1 MKRNKVIIRK
11 NGEEQKSY
19 FMDIIFTYG
28 SALFYPSVRGYYL
41 VCSPCTLKGTLK
53 EDVDLD
59 DLSIKDVESIDTKFE
74 ARELLFEMA
83 EPNDK
88 ALSVAEDVADNY
100 VDILIF
106 QVEQSIKDEERRIE
120 KERKEIEDS
129 MKSIEG
135 LFDEIRN
142 PKKTD
147 DEDDEDDKDDNINTG
162 FFTFDTS
169 KFNSKIIKKQAEDSD
184 GGEKSNT
191 TLDDVAGLEEVKVE
205 LMELI
210 AGFNDKEKFKKFK
223 VTPPRGVLLEGEPGN
238 GKSLL
243 ARAIAG
249 ETDAVFYSM
258 AGSEFN
264 EKYVGVGALRVR
276 DLFKKARKNRPAVI
290 FIDEIDAVG
299 GKREEENNKEH
310 NATLN
315 QLLVELASTDNED
328 ILVIGATNRSDILDP
343 ALKRQGRLSRH
354 IYIPNPDKKTRLE
367 ILKLYA
373 TDRPL
378 ADDVDLEVIAS
389 QTHGMASADM
399 EGILT
404 EGAMI
409 AIRED
414 ADEITQ
420 DMLLRAIDR
429 QIAGLERKSTV
440 MIDREKKITAYHEV
454 GHLMMSEILNNKKL
468 SKCTIIPHADALGY
482 CLYHEEDDRFI
493 RTKEDLINSMI
504 VSLGGAVSEKVFFGH
519 ESSGCSGDLGSVSA
533 IAQRMVCDYGMSEL
547 GKMKIDERNL
557 FMQEKIHE
565 EMKKIVDEA
574 YNKALQ
580 IVEENKELIST
591 IAEEL
596 MEKETLEGYE
606 VEELITT
613 YNMSMKK

>member
-41 VCSPCTLKGTLK
+41 VCSPCTLKDTLK
-53 EDVDLD
+53 EDIDID
-59 DLSIKDVESIDTKFE
+59 SLSIKDVESIETKFE
-74 ARELLFEMA
+74 ARELLFQIA
-83 EPNDK
+83 EPNEK
-88 ALSVAEDVADNY
+88 ALSVAEDIADSY

-106 QVEQSIKDEERRIE
+106 QVEQSIKDEERKIE
-120 KERKEIEDS
+120 KERKEIEGS
-129 MKSIEG
+129 MKKIED

-142 PKKTD
+142 PKETD
-147 DEDDEDDKDDNINTG
+147 DDDEKEEIDMG
-162 FFTFDTS
+162 LFTFDTS
-169 KFNSKIIKKQAEDSD
+169 KFNSKIKKQTENFD

-191 TLDDVAGLEEVKVE
+191 TLKDVAGLEEVKIE

-264 EKYVGVGALRVR
+264 EKYVGVGASRVR
-276 DLFKKARKNRPAVI
+276 DLFKKARNNRPAVI

-315 QLLVELASTDNED
+315 QLLVELASPDNED

-373 TDRPL
+373 EDRPL
-378 ADDVDLEVIAS
+378 AEDVDLEIIAS

-399 EGILT
+399 EAILT

-420 DMLLRAIDR
+420 NMLLRAIDR

-468 SKCTIIPHADALGY
+468 SKCTIIPHADSLGY
-482 CLYHEEDDRFI
+482 CLYHEDDDRFI

-574 YNKALQ
+574 YGKAMQ

-613 YNMSMKK
+613 YNMSIKK

>member
-1 MKRNKVIIRK
+1 MKRNKVVIRK

-41 VCSPCTLKGTLK
+41 VCSPCTLKDTLK
-53 EDVDLD
+53 DDVDID
-59 DLSIKDVESIDTKFE
+59 SLSIKDVKSIETKFE
-74 ARELLFEMA
+74 ARELLFQIA
-83 EPNDK
+83 EPNEK
-88 ALSVAEDVADNY
+88 ALSVAEDIADSY

-106 QVEQSIKDEERRIE
+106 QVEQAIRDEERKIE
-120 KERKEIEDS
+120 KERKEIEGS
-129 MKSIEG
+129 MKKIED

-142 PKKTD
+142 PKETD
-147 DEDDEDDKDDNINTG
+147 DDDEKEEIDMG
-162 FFTFDTS
+162 LFTFDTS
-169 KFNSKIIKKQAEDSD
+169 KFNSKIKKQTENFD

-191 TLDDVAGLEEVKVE
+191 TLKDVAGLEEVKIE

-264 EKYVGVGALRVR
+264 EKYVGVGASRVR
-276 DLFKKARKNRPAVI
+276 DLFKKARNNRPAVI

-315 QLLVELASTDNED
+315 QLLVELASPDNED

-373 TDRPL
+373 EDRPL
-378 ADDVDLEVIAS
+378 AEDVDLEIIAS

-399 EGILT
+399 EAILT

-420 DMLLRAIDR
+420 NMLLRAIDR

-574 YNKALQ
+574 YGKAMQ

-606 VEELITT
+606 VEKLITT

>member
-41 VCSPCTLKGTLK
+41 VCSPCTLKDTLK
-53 EDVDLD
+53 DDVDID
-59 DLSIKDVESIDTKFE
+59 SLSIKDVESIETKFE
-74 ARELLFEMA
+74 ARELLFQIA
-83 EPNDK
+83 EPNEK
-88 ALSVAEDVADNY
+88 ALSVAEDIADSY

-106 QVEQSIKDEERRIE
+106 QVEQAIKDEERKIE
-120 KERKEIEDS
+120 KERKEIEGS
-129 MKSIEG
+129 MKKIED

-142 PKKTD
+142 PKETD
-147 DEDDEDDKDDNINTG
+147 DDDEKEEIDMG
-162 FFTFDTS
+162 LFTFDTS
-169 KFNSKIIKKQAEDSD
+169 KFNSKIIKQTEDLS

-191 TLDDVAGLEEVKVE
+191 TLKDVAGLEEVKIE

-210 AGFNDKEKFKKFK
+210 AGFNNKEKFKKFK

-264 EKYVGVGALRVR
+264 EKYVGVGASRVR
-276 DLFKKARKNRPAVI
+276 DLFKKARNNRPAVI

-315 QLLVELASTDNED
+315 QLLVELASPDNED

-373 TDRPL
+373 NDRPL
-378 ADDVDLEVIAS
+378 AEDVDLEIIAS

-399 EGILT
+399 EAILT

-420 DMLLRAIDR
+420 NMLLRAIDR

-468 SKCTIIPHADALGY
+468 SKCTIIPHADSLGY
-482 CLYHEEDDRFI
+482 CLYHEDDDRFI

-574 YNKALQ
+574 YGKAMQ

>member
-41 VCSPCTLKGTLK
+41 VCSPCTLKDTLK
-53 EDVDLD
+53 DDVDID
-59 DLSIKDVESIDTKFE
+59 SLSIKDVESIETKFE
-74 ARELLFEMA
+74 ARELLFQIA
-83 EPNDK
+83 EPNEK
-88 ALSVAEDVADNY
+88 ALSVAEDIADSY

-106 QVEQSIKDEERRIE
+106 QVEQAIKDEERKIE
-120 KERKEIEDS
+120 KERKEIEGS
-129 MKSIEG
+129 MKKIED

-142 PKKTD
+142 PKETD
-147 DEDDEDDKDDNINTG
+147 DDDEKEEIDMG
-162 FFTFDTS
+162 LFTFDTS
-169 KFNSKIIKKQAEDSD
+169 KFNSKIKKQTENFD

-191 TLDDVAGLEEVKVE
+191 TLKDVAGLEEVKIE

-264 EKYVGVGALRVR
+264 EKYVGVGASRVR
-276 DLFKKARKNRPAVI
+276 DLFKKARNNRPAVI

-315 QLLVELASTDNED
+315 QLLVELASPDNED

-373 TDRPL
+373 NDRPL
-378 ADDVDLEVIAS
+378 AEDVDLEIIAS

-399 EGILT
+399 EAILT

-420 DMLLRAIDR
+420 NMLLRAIDR

-468 SKCTIIPHADALGY
+468 SKCTIIPHADSLGY
-482 CLYHEEDDRFI
+482 CLYHEDDDRFI

-574 YNKALQ
+574 YGKAMQ

-613 YNMSMKK
+613 YNMSIKK

>member
-41 VCSPCTLKGTLK
+41 VCSPCTLKDTLK
-53 EDVDLD
+53 EDTDLD
-59 DLSIKDVESIDTKFE
+59 SLSIKDVESIETKFE
-74 ARELLFEMA
+74 ARELLFQIA
-83 EPNDK
+83 EPNEK
-88 ALSVAEDVADNY
+88 ALSVAEDIADSY

-106 QVEQSIKDEERRIE
+106 QVEQAIKDEERKIE
-120 KERKEIEDS
+120 KERKEIEGS
-129 MKSIEG
+129 MKKIED

-142 PKKTD
+142 PKETD
-147 DEDDEDDKDDNINTG
+147 DDDDDEKKEIDMG
-162 FFTFDTS
+162 LFTFDTS
-169 KFNSKIIKKQAEDSD
+169 KFNSKIKKQTENFD

-191 TLDDVAGLEEVKVE
+191 TLKDVAGLEEVKIE

-210 AGFNDKEKFKKFK
+210 AGFNNKEKFKKFR

-264 EKYVGVGALRVR
+264 EKYVGVGASRVR
-276 DLFKKARKNRPAVI
+276 DLFKKARNNRPAVI

-315 QLLVELASTDNED
+315 QLLVELASPDNED

-373 TDRPL
+373 NDRPL
-378 ADDVDLEVIAS
+378 AEDVDLEIIAS

-399 EGILT
+399 EAILT

-574 YNKALQ
+574 YGKAMQ

>member
-41 VCSPCTLKGTLK
+41 VCSPCTLKDTLK

-59 DLSIKDVESIDTKFE
+59 SLSIKDVESIETKFE
-74 ARELLFEMA
+74 ARELLFQIA
-83 EPNDK
+83 EPNEK
-88 ALSVAEDVADNY
+88 ALSVAEDIADSY

-106 QVEQSIKDEERRIE
+106 QVEQAIRDEERKIE
-120 KERKEIEDS
+120 KERKEIEGS
-129 MKSIEG
+129 MKKIED

-142 PKKTD
+142 PKETD
-147 DEDDEDDKDDNINTG
+147 DDDDEKEEINMG

-169 KFNSKIIKKQAEDSD
+169 KFNSKIKKQTENLD

-191 TLDDVAGLEEVKVE
+191 TLKDVAGLEEVKIE

-264 EKYVGVGALRVR
+264 EKYVGVGASRVR
-276 DLFKKARKNRPAVI
+276 DLFKKARNNRPAVI

-315 QLLVELASTDNED
+315 QLLVELASPDNED

-378 ADDVDLEVIAS
+378 ADDVDLEIIAS

-399 EGILT
+399 EAILT

-420 DMLLRAIDR
+420 NMLLRAIDR

-468 SKCTIIPHADALGY
+468 SKCTIIPHADSLGY
-482 CLYHEEDDRFI
+482 CLYHEDDDRFI

-574 YNKALQ
+574 YGKAMQ

>member
-1 MKRNKVIIRK
+1 MKRNKVIVRK

-41 VCSPCTLKGTLK
+41 VCSPCTLKDTLK
-53 EDVDLD
+53 EDTDID
-59 DLSIKDVESIDTKFE
+59 DLSIKDVESIETKFE
-74 ARELLFEMA
+74 ARELLFQIA
-83 EPNDK
+83 EPNEK
-88 ALSVAEDVADNY
+88 ALSVAEDIADSY

-106 QVEQSIKDEERRIE
+106 QVEQAIKDEERKIE
-120 KERKEIEDS
+120 KERKEIEGS
-129 MKSIEG
+129 MKKIED

-142 PKKTD
+142 PKETD
-147 DEDDEDDKDDNINTG
+147 DDEKEEIDMG

-169 KFNSKIIKKQAEDSD
+169 KFNSKIKKQTENLD

-191 TLDDVAGLEEVKVE
+191 TLKDVAGLEEVKIE

-210 AGFNDKEKFKKFK
+210 AGFNNKEKFKKFK

-264 EKYVGVGALRVR
+264 EKYVGVGASRVR
-276 DLFKKARKNRPAVI
+276 DLFKKARNNRPAVI

-315 QLLVELASTDNED
+315 QLLVELASPDNED

-378 ADDVDLEVIAS
+378 ADDVDLEIIAS

-399 EGILT
+399 EAILT

-420 DMLLRAIDR
+420 NMLLRAIDR

-468 SKCTIIPHADALGY
+468 SKCTIIPHADSLGY
-482 CLYHEEDDRFI
+482 CLYHEDDDRFI

-574 YNKALQ
+574 YRKAMQ

>member
-41 VCSPCTLKGTLK
+41 VCSPCTLKDTLK
-53 EDVDLD
+53 EDIDID
-59 DLSIKDVESIDTKFE
+59 SLSIKDVESIETKFE
-74 ARELLFEMA
+74 ARELLFQIA
-83 EPNDK
+83 EPNEK
-88 ALSVAEDVADNY
+88 ALSVAEDIADSY

-106 QVEQSIKDEERRIE
+106 QVEQAIRDEERKIE
-120 KERKEIEDS
+120 KERKEIEGS
-129 MKSIEG
+129 MKKIED

-142 PKKTD
+142 PKETD
-147 DEDDEDDKDDNINTG
+147 DDDEKEEIDMG
-162 FFTFDTS
+162 LFTFDTS
-169 KFNSKIIKKQAEDSD
+169 KFNSKIKKQTENLD

-191 TLDDVAGLEEVKVE
+191 TLKDVAGLEEVKVE

-264 EKYVGVGALRVR
+264 EKYVGVGASRVR
-276 DLFKKARKNRPAVI
+276 DLFKKARNNRPAVI

-315 QLLVELASTDNED
+315 QLLVELASPDNED

-373 TDRPL
+373 DDRPL
-378 ADDVDLEVIAS
+378 AEDVDLEIIAS

-399 EGILT
+399 EAILT

-420 DMLLRAIDR
+420 NMLLRAIDR

-468 SKCTIIPHADALGY
+468 SKCTIIPHADSLGY
-482 CLYHEEDDRFI
+482 CLYHEDDDRFI

-574 YNKALQ
+574 YEKAMK

-613 YNMSMKK
+613 YNMSIKK

>member
-41 VCSPCTLKGTLK
+41 VCSPCTLKDTLK
-53 EDVDLD
+53 DDVDID
-59 DLSIKDVESIDTKFE
+59 SLSIKDVESIETKFE
-74 ARELLFEMA
+74 ARELLFQIA
-83 EPNDK
+83 EPNEK
-88 ALSVAEDVADNY
+88 ALSVAEDIADSY

-106 QVEQSIKDEERRIE
+106 QVEQSIKDEERKIE
-120 KERKEIEDS
+120 KERKEIEGS
-129 MKSIEG
+129 MKKIED

-142 PKKTD
+142 PKETD
-147 DEDDEDDKDDNINTG
+147 DDEKEEIDMG
-162 FFTFDTS
+162 LFTFDTS
-169 KFNSKIIKKQAEDSD
+169 KFNSKIKKQTENFD

-191 TLDDVAGLEEVKVE
+191 TLKDVAGLEEVKIE

-264 EKYVGVGALRVR
+264 EKYVGVGASRVR
-276 DLFKKARKNRPAVI
+276 DLFKKARNNRPAVI

-315 QLLVELASTDNED
+315 QLLVELSSPDNED

-373 TDRPL
+373 NDRPL
-378 ADDVDLEVIAS
+378 AEDVDLEIIAS

-399 EGILT
+399 EAILT

-574 YNKALQ
+574 YGKAMQ

>member
-41 VCSPCTLKGTLK
+41 VCSPCTLKSTLK

-59 DLSIKDVESIDTKFE
+59 DLSIKDVESIDAKFE
-74 ARELLFEMA
+74 ARELLFEIA
-83 EPNDK
+83 EPNEK
-88 ALSVAEDVADNY
+88 ALAVAEDVADSY

-106 QVEQSIKDEERRIE
+106 QVEQSIKDEERKIE
-120 KERKEIEDS
+120 KERKEIEGS
-129 MKSIEG
+129 MKKIED

-142 PKKTD
+142 PKETDGD
-147 DEDDEDDKDDNINTG
+147 DEKEEIDIG
-162 FFTFDTS
+162 LFTFDTS
-169 KFNSKIIKKQAEDSD
+169 KFNSKIKKQTEDLS

-191 TLDDVAGLEEVKVE
+191 TLKDVAGLEEVKIE

-210 AGFNDKEKFKKFK
+210 AGFNNKEKFKKFK

-264 EKYVGVGALRVR
+264 EKYVGVGASRVR
-276 DLFKKARKNRPAVI
+276 DLFKKARNNRPAVI

-373 TDRPL
+373 NDRPL
-378 ADDVDLEVIAS
+378 AEDVDLEIIAS

-399 EGILT
+399 EAILT

-574 YNKALQ
+574 YGKAMQ

>member
-41 VCSPCTLKGTLK
+41 VCSPCTLKDTLK
-53 EDVDLD
+53 DDVDID
-59 DLSIKDVESIDTKFE
+59 SLSIKDVESIETKFE
-74 ARELLFEMA
+74 ARELLFQIA
-83 EPNDK
+83 EPNEK
-88 ALSVAEDVADNY
+88 ALSVAEDIADSY

-106 QVEQSIKDEERRIE
+106 QVEQSIKDEERKIE
-120 KERKEIEDS
+120 KERKEIEGS
-129 MKSIEG
+129 MKKIED

-142 PKKTD
+142 PKETD
-147 DEDDEDDKDDNINTG
+147 DDDEKEEIDMG
-162 FFTFDTS
+162 LFTFDTS
-169 KFNSKIIKKQAEDSD
+169 KFNSKIKKQTENFD

-191 TLDDVAGLEEVKVE
+191 TLKDVAGLEEVKIE

-264 EKYVGVGALRVR
+264 EKYVGVGASRVR
-276 DLFKKARKNRPAVI
+276 DLFKKARNNRPAVI

-315 QLLVELASTDNED
+315 QLLVELASPDNED

-373 TDRPL
+373 EDRPL
-378 ADDVDLEVIAS
+378 AEDVDLEIIAS

-399 EGILT
+399 EAILT

-420 DMLLRAIDR
+420 NMLLRAIDR

-468 SKCTIIPHADALGY
+468 SKCTIIPHADSLGY
-482 CLYHEEDDRFI
+482 CLYHEDDDRFI

-574 YNKALQ
+574 YRKAMQ

-613 YNMSMKK
+613 YNMSIKK

>member
-41 VCSPCTLKGTLK
+41 VCSPCTLKDTLK
-53 EDVDLD
+53 DDVDID
-59 DLSIKDVESIDTKFE
+59 SLSIKDVESIETKFE
-74 ARELLFEMA
+74 ARELLFQIA
-83 EPNDK
+83 EPNEK
-88 ALSVAEDVADNY
+88 ALSVAEDIADSY

-106 QVEQSIKDEERRIE
+106 QVEQAIRDEERKIE
-120 KERKEIEDS
+120 KERKEIEGS
-129 MKSIEG
+129 MKKIED

-142 PKKTD
+142 PKEIDDD
-147 DEDDEDDKDDNINTG
+147 DEKEEIDMG
-162 FFTFDTS
+162 LFTFDTS
-169 KFNSKIIKKQAEDSD
+169 KFNSKIKKQTENFD

-191 TLDDVAGLEEVKVE
+191 TLKDVAGLEEVKIE

-264 EKYVGVGALRVR
+264 EKYVGVGASRVR
-276 DLFKKARKNRPAVI
+276 DLFKKARNNRPAVI

-315 QLLVELASTDNED
+315 QLLVELASPDNED

-378 ADDVDLEVIAS
+378 AEDVDLEVIAS

-399 EGILT
+399 EAILT

-414 ADEITQ
+414 ADEVTQ

-574 YNKALQ
+574 YGKAMQ

>member
-41 VCSPCTLKGTLK
+41 VCSPCTLKDTLK
-53 EDVDLD
+53 DDVDID
-59 DLSIKDVESIDTKFE
+59 SLSIKDVESIETKFE
-74 ARELLFEMA
+74 ARELLFQIA
-83 EPNDK
+83 EPNEK
-88 ALSVAEDVADNY
+88 ALSVAEDIADSY

-106 QVEQSIKDEERRIE
+106 QVEQSIKDEERKIE
-120 KERKEIEDS
+120 KERKEIEGS
-129 MKSIEG
+129 MKKIED

-142 PKKTD
+142 PKETD
-147 DEDDEDDKDDNINTG
+147 DDDEKEEIDMG
-162 FFTFDTS
+162 LFTFDTS
-169 KFNSKIIKKQAEDSD
+169 KFNSKIIKQTEDLS

-191 TLDDVAGLEEVKVE
+191 TLKDVAGLEEVKIE

-210 AGFNDKEKFKKFK
+210 AGFNNKEKFKKFK

-264 EKYVGVGALRVR
+264 EKYVGVGASRVR
-276 DLFKKARKNRPAVI
+276 DLFKKARNNRPAVI

-315 QLLVELASTDNED
+315 QLLVELASPDNED

-378 ADDVDLEVIAS
+378 AEDVDLEVIAS

-399 EGILT
+399 EAILT

-420 DMLLRAIDR
+420 NMLLRAIDR

-574 YNKALQ
+574 YGKATQ

>member
-41 VCSPCTLKGTLK
+41 VCSPCTLKDTLK

-59 DLSIKDVESIDTKFE
+59 SLSIKDVESIETKFE
-74 ARELLFEMA
+74 ARELLFQIA
-83 EPNDK
+83 EPNEK
-88 ALSVAEDVADNY
+88 ALSVAEDIADSY

-106 QVEQSIKDEERRIE
+106 QVEQAIRDEERKIE
-120 KERKEIEDS
+120 KERKEIEGG
-129 MKSIEG
+129 MKKIED

-142 PKKTD
+142 PKETD
-147 DEDDEDDKDDNINTG
+147 DDDEKEEINMG
-162 FFTFDTS
+162 LFTFDAS
-169 KFNSKIIKKQAEDSD
+169 KFNSEIKKQTENLD

-191 TLDDVAGLEEVKVE
+191 TLKDVAGLEEVKIE

-210 AGFNDKEKFKKFK
+210 AGFNNKEKFKKFK

-264 EKYVGVGALRVR
+264 EKYVGVGASRVR
-276 DLFKKARKNRPAVI
+276 DLFKKARNNRPAVI

-315 QLLVELASTDNED
+315 QLLVELASPDNED

-378 ADDVDLEVIAS
+378 ADDVDLEIIAS
-389 QTHGMASADM
+389 QTHGMVSADM
-399 EGILT
+399 EAILT

-420 DMLLRAIDR
+420 NMLLRAIDR

-468 SKCTIIPHADALGY
+468 SKCTIIPHADSLGY
-482 CLYHEEDDRFI
+482 CLYHEDDDRFI

-574 YNKALQ
+574 YGKAMQ

>member
-41 VCSPCTLKGTLK
+41 VCSPCTLKDTLK
-53 EDVDLD
+53 DDVDID
-59 DLSIKDVESIDTKFE
+59 SLSIKDVETIETKFE
-74 ARELLFEMA
+74 ARELLFQIA
-83 EPNDK
+83 EPNEK
-88 ALSVAEDVADNY
+88 ALSVAEDIADSY

-106 QVEQSIKDEERRIE
+106 QVEQAIKDEERKIE
-120 KERKEIEDS
+120 KERKEIEGS
-129 MKSIEG
+129 MKKIED

-142 PKKTD
+142 PKETD
-147 DEDDEDDKDDNINTG
+147 DDEEEEINMG
-162 FFTFDTS
+162 LFTFDTS
-169 KFNSKIIKKQAEDSD
+169 KFNSKIKKQTENLD

-191 TLDDVAGLEEVKVE
+191 TLKDVAGLEEVKIE

-264 EKYVGVGALRVR
+264 EKYVGVGASRVR
-276 DLFKKARKNRPAVI
+276 DLFKKARNNRPAVI

-315 QLLVELASTDNED
+315 QLLVELASPDNED

-378 ADDVDLEVIAS
+378 ADDVDLEIIAS

-399 EGILT
+399 EAILT

-420 DMLLRAIDR
+420 NMLLRAIDR

-468 SKCTIIPHADALGY
+468 SKCTIIPHADSLGY
-482 CLYHEEDDRFI
+482 CLYHEDDDRFI

-574 YNKALQ
+574 YGKAMQ

>member
-41 VCSPCTLKGTLK
+41 VCSPCTLKDTLK
-53 EDVDLD
+53 DDVDID
-59 DLSIKDVESIDTKFE
+59 SLSIKDVESIETKFE
-74 ARELLFEMA
+74 ARELLFQIA
-83 EPNDK
+83 EPNEK
-88 ALSVAEDVADNY
+88 ALSVAEDIADSY

-106 QVEQSIKDEERRIE
+106 QVEQAIRDEERKIE
-120 KERKEIEDS
+120 KERKEIEGS
-129 MKSIEG
+129 MKKIED

-142 PKKTD
+142 PKETD
-147 DEDDEDDKDDNINTG
+147 DDEKEEIDMG
-162 FFTFDTS
+162 LFTFDTS
-169 KFNSKIIKKQAEDSD
+169 KFNSKIKKQTENFD

-191 TLDDVAGLEEVKVE
+191 TLKDVAGLEEVKIE

-264 EKYVGVGALRVR
+264 EKYVGVGASRVR
-276 DLFKKARKNRPAVI
+276 DLFKKARNNRPAVI

-315 QLLVELASTDNED
+315 QLLVELASPDNED

-373 TDRPL
+373 EDRPL
-378 ADDVDLEVIAS
+378 AEDVDLEIIAS

-399 EGILT
+399 EAILT

-409 AIRED
+409 AIREN

-420 DMLLRAIDR
+420 NMLLRAIDR

-468 SKCTIIPHADALGY
+468 SKCTIIPHADSLGY
-482 CLYHEEDDRFI
+482 CLYHEDDDRFI

-574 YNKALQ
+574 YGKAMQ

>member
-41 VCSPCTLKGTLK
+41 VCSPCTLKDTLK
-53 EDVDLD
+53 DDVDID
-59 DLSIKDVESIDTKFE
+59 SLSIKDVESIETKFE
-74 ARELLFEMA
+74 ARELLFQIA
-83 EPNDK
+83 EPNEK
-88 ALSVAEDVADNY
+88 ALSVAEDIADSY

-106 QVEQSIKDEERRIE
+106 QVEQSIKDEERKIE
-120 KERKEIEDS
+120 RERKEIEGS
-129 MKSIEG
+129 MKKIED

-142 PKKTD
+142 PKETEDD
-147 DEDDEDDKDDNINTG
+147 DEKEEIDMG
-162 FFTFDTS
+162 LFTFDTS
-169 KFNSKIIKKQAEDSD
+169 KFNSKIIKQTEDLS

-191 TLDDVAGLEEVKVE
+191 TLKDVAGLEEVKIE

-210 AGFNDKEKFKKFK
+210 AGFNNKEKFKKFK

-264 EKYVGVGALRVR
+264 EKYVGVGASRVR
-276 DLFKKARKNRPAVI
+276 DLFKKARNNRPAVI

-315 QLLVELASTDNED
+315 QLLVELASPDNED

-373 TDRPL
+373 NDRPL
-378 ADDVDLEVIAS
+378 AEDVDLEIIAS

-399 EGILT
+399 EAILT

-574 YNKALQ
+574 YGKAMQ

>member
-53 EDVDLD
+53 EDVDID
-59 DLSIKDVESIDTKFE
+59 SLSIKDVESIETKFE
-74 ARELLFEMA
+74 ARELLFQIA
-83 EPNDK
+83 EPNEK
-88 ALSVAEDVADNY
+88 ALSVAEDITDSY

-106 QVEQSIKDEERRIE
+106 QVEQAIKDEERKIE
-120 KERKEIEDS
+120 KERKEIEGS
-129 MKSIEG
+129 MKKIED

-142 PKKTD
+142 PKETD
-147 DEDDEDDKDDNINTG
+147 DDDEKEEIDMG
-162 FFTFDTS
+162 LFTFDTS
-169 KFNSKIIKKQAEDSD
+169 KFNSKIIKQTENFD

-191 TLDDVAGLEEVKVE
+191 TLKDVAGLEEVKIE

-264 EKYVGVGALRVR
+264 EKYVGVGASRVR
-276 DLFKKARKNRPAVI
+276 DLFKKARNNRPAVI

-315 QLLVELASTDNED
+315 QLLVELASPDNED

-373 TDRPL
+373 EDRPL
-378 ADDVDLEVIAS
+378 AEDVDLEIIAS

-399 EGILT
+399 EAILT

-420 DMLLRAIDR
+420 NMLLRAIDR

-468 SKCTIIPHADALGY
+468 SKCTIIPHADSLGY
-482 CLYHEEDDRFI
+482 CLYHEDDDRFI

-574 YNKALQ
+574 YRKAMQ

-613 YNMSMKK
+613 YNMSIKK

>member
-41 VCSPCTLKGTLK
+41 VCSPCTLKDTLK
-53 EDVDLD
+53 DDVDID
-59 DLSIKDVESIDTKFE
+59 SLSIKDVESIETKFE
-74 ARELLFEMA
+74 ARELLFQIA
-83 EPNDK
+83 EPNEK
-88 ALSVAEDVADNY
+88 ALSVAEDIADSY

-106 QVEQSIKDEERRIE
+106 QVEQAIRDEERKIE
-120 KERKEIEDS
+120 KERKEIEGS
-129 MKSIEG
+129 MKKIED

-142 PKKTD
+142 PKETD
-147 DEDDEDDKDDNINTG
+147 DDEKEEIDMG
-162 FFTFDTS
+162 LFTFDTS
-169 KFNSKIIKKQAEDSD
+169 KFNSKIKKQTENFD

-191 TLDDVAGLEEVKVE
+191 TLKDVAGLEEVKIE

-264 EKYVGVGALRVR
+264 EKYVGVGASRVR
-276 DLFKKARKNRPAVI
+276 DLFKKARNNRPAVI

-315 QLLVELASTDNED
+315 QLLVELSSPDNED

-373 TDRPL
+373 NDRPL
-378 ADDVDLEVIAS
+378 AEDVDLEIIAS

-399 EGILT
+399 EAILT

-574 YNKALQ
+574 YGKAMQ

>member
-41 VCSPCTLKGTLK
+41 VCSPCTLKDTLK
-53 EDVDLD
+53 DDVDID
-59 DLSIKDVESIDTKFE
+59 SLSIKDVESIETKFE
-74 ARELLFEMA
+74 ARELLFQIA
-83 EPNDK
+83 EPNEK
-88 ALSVAEDVADNY
+88 ALSVAEDIADSY

-106 QVEQSIKDEERRIE
+106 QVEQAIRDEERKIE
-120 KERKEIEDS
+120 KERKEIEGS
-129 MKSIEG
+129 MKKIED

-142 PKKTD
+142 PKETD
-147 DEDDEDDKDDNINTG
+147 DDDEKEEIDMG
-162 FFTFDTS
+162 LFTFDTS
-169 KFNSKIIKKQAEDSD
+169 KFNSKIIKQTEDLS

-191 TLDDVAGLEEVKVE
+191 TLKDVAGLEEVKIE

-264 EKYVGVGALRVR
+264 EKYVGVGASRVR
-276 DLFKKARKNRPAVI
+276 DLFKKARNNRPAVI

-315 QLLVELASTDNED
+315 QLLVELSSPDNED

-378 ADDVDLEVIAS
+378 AEDVDLEVIAS

-399 EGILT
+399 EAILT

-574 YNKALQ
+574 YGKAMQ

>member
-41 VCSPCTLKGTLK
+41 VCSPCTLKDTLK

-59 DLSIKDVESIDTKFE
+59 SLSIKDVESIETKFE
-74 ARELLFEMA
+74 ARELLFQIA
-83 EPNDK
+83 EPNEK
-88 ALSVAEDVADNY
+88 ALSVAEDIADSY

-106 QVEQSIKDEERRIE
+106 QVEQAIRDEERKIE
-120 KERKEIEDS
+120 KERKEIEGS
-129 MKSIEG
+129 MKKIED

-142 PKKTD
+142 PKETD
-147 DEDDEDDKDDNINTG
+147 DDDEKEEINMG
-162 FFTFDTS
+162 LFTFDAS
-169 KFNSKIIKKQAEDSD
+169 KFNSEIKKQTENLD

-191 TLDDVAGLEEVKVE
+191 TLKDVAGLEEVKIE

-210 AGFNDKEKFKKFK
+210 AGFNNKEKFKKFK

-264 EKYVGVGALRVR
+264 EKYVGVGASRVR
-276 DLFKKARKNRPAVI
+276 DLFKKARNNRPAVI

-315 QLLVELASTDNED
+315 QLLVELASPDNED

-378 ADDVDLEVIAS
+378 AEDVDLEIIAS

-399 EGILT
+399 EAILT

-468 SKCTIIPHADALGY
+468 SKCTIIPHADSLGY
-482 CLYHEEDDRFI
+482 CLYHEDDDRFI

-574 YNKALQ
+574 YGKAMQ

>member
-41 VCSPCTLKGTLK
+41 VCSPCTLKDTLK
-53 EDVDLD
+53 DDVDID
-59 DLSIKDVESIDTKFE
+59 NLSIKDVESIETKFE
-74 ARELLFEMA
+74 ARELLFQIA
-83 EPNDK
+83 EPNEK
-88 ALSVAEDVADNY
+88 ALSVAEDIADSY

-106 QVEQSIKDEERRIE
+106 QVEQSIKDEERKIE
-120 KERKEIEDS
+120 KERKEIEGS
-129 MKSIEG
+129 MKKIED

-142 PKKTD
+142 PKETD
-147 DEDDEDDKDDNINTG
+147 DDDEKEEIDMG
-162 FFTFDTS
+162 LFTFDTS
-169 KFNSKIIKKQAEDSD
+169 KFNSKIKKQTENFD

-191 TLDDVAGLEEVKVE
+191 TLKDVAGLEEVKIE

-264 EKYVGVGALRVR
+264 EKYVGVGASRVR
-276 DLFKKARKNRPAVI
+276 DLFKKARNNRPAVI

-315 QLLVELASTDNED
+315 QLLVELSSPDNED

-373 TDRPL
+373 NDRPL
-378 ADDVDLEVIAS
+378 AEDVDLEIIAS

-399 EGILT
+399 EAILT

-420 DMLLRAIDR
+420 NMLLRAIDR

-468 SKCTIIPHADALGY
+468 SKCTIIPHADSLGY
-482 CLYHEEDDRFI
+482 CLYHEDDDRFI

-574 YNKALQ
+574 YGKAMQ

>member
-41 VCSPCTLKGTLK
+41 VCSPCTLKDTLK
-53 EDVDLD
+53 EDTDLD
-59 DLSIKDVESIDTKFE
+59 SLSIKDVESIETKFE
-74 ARELLFEMA
+74 ARELLFQIA
-83 EPNDK
+83 EPNEK
-88 ALSVAEDVADNY
+88 ALSVAEDIADSY

-106 QVEQSIKDEERRIE
+106 QVEQAIKDEERKIE
-120 KERKEIEDS
+120 KERKEIKGS
-129 MKSIEG
+129 MKKIED

-142 PKKTD
+142 PKETD
-147 DEDDEDDKDDNINTG
+147 DDDEKEEIDMG
-162 FFTFDTS
+162 LFTFDTS
-169 KFNSKIIKKQAEDSD
+169 KFNSKIIKQTEDLS

-191 TLDDVAGLEEVKVE
+191 TLKDVAGLEEVKIE

-264 EKYVGVGALRVR
+264 EKYVGVGASRVR
-276 DLFKKARKNRPAVI
+276 DLFKKARNNRPAVI

-315 QLLVELASTDNED
+315 QLLVELASPDNED

-373 TDRPL
+373 DDRPL
-378 ADDVDLEVIAS
+378 AEDVDLEIIAS

-399 EGILT
+399 EAILT

-420 DMLLRAIDR
+420 NMLLRAIDR

-468 SKCTIIPHADALGY
+468 SKCTIIPHADSLGY
-482 CLYHEEDDRFI
+482 CLYHEDDDRFI

-574 YNKALQ
+574 YGKAMQ

>member
-41 VCSPCTLKGTLK
+41 VCSPCTLKDTLK
-53 EDVDLD
+53 DDVDID
-59 DLSIKDVESIDTKFE
+59 SLSIKDVESIETKFE
-74 ARELLFEMA
+74 ARELLFQIA
-83 EPNDK
+83 EPNEK
-88 ALSVAEDVADNY
+88 ALSVAEDIADSY

-106 QVEQSIKDEERRIE
+106 QVEQAIRDEERKIE
-120 KERKEIEDS
+120 KERKEIEGS
-129 MKSIEG
+129 MKKIED

-142 PKKTD
+142 PKETD
-147 DEDDEDDKDDNINTG
+147 DDEKEEIDMG
-162 FFTFDTS
+162 LFTFDTS
-169 KFNSKIIKKQAEDSD
+169 KFNSKIIKQTEDLS

-191 TLDDVAGLEEVKVE
+191 TLKDVAGLEEVKIE

-210 AGFNDKEKFKKFK
+210 AGFNNKEKFKKFK

-264 EKYVGVGALRVR
+264 EKYVGVGASRVR
-276 DLFKKARKNRPAVI
+276 DLFKKARNNRPAVI

-315 QLLVELASTDNED
+315 QLLVELASPDNED

-373 TDRPL
+373 NDRPL
-378 ADDVDLEVIAS
+378 AEDVDLEIIAS

-399 EGILT
+399 EAILT

-574 YNKALQ
+574 YGKAMQ

>member
-41 VCSPCTLKGTLK
+41 VCSPCTLKDTLK

-59 DLSIKDVESIDTKFE
+59 SLSIKDVESIETKFE
-74 ARELLFEMA
+74 ARELLFQIA
-83 EPNDK
+83 EPNEK
-88 ALSVAEDVADNY
+88 ALSVAEDIADSY

-106 QVEQSIKDEERRIE
+106 QVEQAIRDEERKIE
-120 KERKEIEDS
+120 KERKEIEGS
-129 MKSIEG
+129 MKKIED

-142 PKKTD
+142 PKETD
-147 DEDDEDDKDDNINTG
+147 DDDDDEKEEINMG
-162 FFTFDTS
+162 LFTFDTS
-169 KFNSKIIKKQAEDSD
+169 KFNSKIKKQTENLD

-191 TLDDVAGLEEVKVE
+191 TLKDVAGLEEVKIE

-264 EKYVGVGALRVR
+264 EKYVGVGASRVR
-276 DLFKKARKNRPAVI
+276 DLFKKARNNRPAVI

-315 QLLVELASTDNED
+315 QLLVELASPDNED

-378 ADDVDLEVIAS
+378 ADDVDLEIIAS

-399 EGILT
+399 EAILT

-420 DMLLRAIDR
+420 NMLLRAIDR

-468 SKCTIIPHADALGY
+468 SKCTIIPHADSLGY
-482 CLYHEEDDRFI
+482 CLYHEDDDRFI

-574 YNKALQ
+574 YGKAMQ

>member
-59 DLSIKDVESIDTKFE
+59 DLSIKDVESIETKFE
-74 ARELLFEMA
+74 ARELLFEIA
-83 EPNDK
+83 EPNEK
-88 ALSVAEDVADNY
+88 ALAVAEDVADSY

-106 QVEQSIKDEERRIE
+106 QVEQLKKDEERKIE
-120 KERKEIEDS
+120 KERKEIENS
-129 MKSIEG
+129 MKSIED

-142 PKKTD
+142 PKKID
-147 DEDDEDDKDDNINTG
+147 DDDNNDINTG

-169 KFNSKIIKKQAEDSD
+169 KFNSKIKKQNEDLD
-184 GGEKSNT
+184 GGEKSDT
-191 TLDDVAGLEEVKVE
+191 TLKDVAGLEEVKIE

-264 EKYVGVGALRVR
+264 EKYVGVGASRVR

-315 QLLVELASTDNED
+315 QLLVELASPDNED

-378 ADDVDLEVIAS
+378 AEDVDLEIIAS

-399 EGILT
+399 EAILT

-468 SKCTIIPHADALGY
+468 SKCTIIPHADSLGY
-482 CLYHEEDDRFI
+482 CLYHEDDDRFI

-574 YNKALQ
+574 YEKALQ

-613 YNMSMKK
+613 YNMRIDKN

>member
-41 VCSPCTLKGTLK
+41 VCSPCTLKDTLK
-53 EDVDLD
+53 DDVDID
-59 DLSIKDVESIDTKFE
+59 SLSIKDVESIETKFE
-74 ARELLFEMA
+74 ARELLFQIA
-83 EPNDK
+83 EPNEK
-88 ALSVAEDVADNY
+88 ALSVAEDIADSY

-106 QVEQSIKDEERRIE
+106 QVEQAIKDEERKIE
-120 KERKEIEDS
+120 KERKEIEGS
-129 MKSIEG
+129 MKKIED

-142 PKKTD
+142 PKETD
-147 DEDDEDDKDDNINTG
+147 DDDEKEEIDMG
-162 FFTFDTS
+162 LFTFDTS
-169 KFNSKIIKKQAEDSD
+169 KFNSKIIKQTEDLS

-191 TLDDVAGLEEVKVE
+191 TLKDVAGLEEVKIE

-264 EKYVGVGALRVR
+264 EKYVGVGASRVR
-276 DLFKKARKNRPAVI
+276 DLFKKARNNRPAVI

-315 QLLVELASTDNED
+315 QLLVELASPDNED

-373 TDRPL
+373 NDRPL
-378 ADDVDLEVIAS
+378 AEDVDLEIIAS

-399 EGILT
+399 EAILT

-414 ADEITQ
+414 ADEVTQ

-574 YNKALQ
+574 YGKAMQ

>member
-41 VCSPCTLKGTLK
+41 VCSPCTLKSTLK
-53 EDVDLD
+53 DDVDID
-59 DLSIKDVESIDTKFE
+59 SLSIKDVESIETKFE
-74 ARELLFEMA
+74 ARELLFQIA
-83 EPNDK
+83 EPNEK
-88 ALSVAEDVADNY
+88 ALSVAEDIADSY

-106 QVEQSIKDEERRIE
+106 QVEQAIRDEERKIE
-120 KERKEIEDS
+120 KERKEIEGS
-129 MKSIEG
+129 MKKIED
-135 LFDEIRN
+135 LFDEIKN
-142 PKKTD
+142 PKETD
-147 DEDDEDDKDDNINTG
+147 DDEKEEIDMG
-162 FFTFDTS
+162 LFTFDTS
-169 KFNSKIIKKQAEDSD
+169 KFNSKIKKQTENFD

-191 TLDDVAGLEEVKVE
+191 TLKDVAGLEEVKIE

-264 EKYVGVGALRVR
+264 EKYVGVGASRVR
-276 DLFKKARKNRPAVI
+276 DLFKKARNNRPAVI

-315 QLLVELASTDNED
+315 QLLVELASPDNED

-373 TDRPL
+373 NDRPL
-378 ADDVDLEVIAS
+378 AEDVDLEIIAS

-399 EGILT
+399 EAILT

-414 ADEITQ
+414 ADEVTQ

-574 YNKALQ
+574 YGKAMQ

-606 VEELITT
+606 VEKLITT

>member
-41 VCSPCTLKGTLK
+41 VCSPCTLKDTLK
-53 EDVDLD
+53 DDVDID
-59 DLSIKDVESIDTKFE
+59 SLSIKDVESIETKFE
-74 ARELLFEMA
+74 ARELLFQIA
-83 EPNDK
+83 EPNEK
-88 ALSVAEDVADNY
+88 ALSVAEDIADSY

-106 QVEQSIKDEERRIE
+106 QVEQAIKDEERKIE
-120 KERKEIEDS
+120 KERKEIEGS
-129 MKSIEG
+129 MKKIED

-142 PKKTD
+142 PKETD
-147 DEDDEDDKDDNINTG
+147 DDDDDEKEEIDMG
-162 FFTFDTS
+162 LFTFDTS
-169 KFNSKIIKKQAEDSD
+169 KFNSKIKKQTENFD

-191 TLDDVAGLEEVKVE
+191 TLKDVAGLEEVKIE

-264 EKYVGVGALRVR
+264 EKYVGVGASRVR
-276 DLFKKARKNRPAVI
+276 DLFKKARNNRPAVI

-315 QLLVELASTDNED
+315 QLLVELASPDNED

-373 TDRPL
+373 NDRPL
-378 ADDVDLEVIAS
+378 AEDVDLEIIAS

-399 EGILT
+399 EAILT

-420 DMLLRAIDR
+420 NMLLRAIDR

-468 SKCTIIPHADALGY
+468 SKCTIIPHADSLGY
-482 CLYHEEDDRFI
+482 CLYHEDDDRFI

-574 YNKALQ
+574 YGKAMQ

>member
-1 MKRNKVIIRK
+1 MFTL
-11 NGEEQKSY
+11 Y
-19 FMDIIFTYG
+19 F
-28 SALFYPSVRGYYL
+28 
-41 VCSPCTLKGTLK
+41 KGTLK

-147 DEDDEDDKDDNINTG
+147 DEDDEDDEDDNINTG

>member
-41 VCSPCTLKGTLK
+41 VCSPCTLKDTLK
-53 EDVDLD
+53 DDVDID
-59 DLSIKDVESIDTKFE
+59 SLSIKDVESIETKFE
-74 ARELLFEMA
+74 ARELLFQIA
-83 EPNDK
+83 EPNEK
-88 ALSVAEDVADNY
+88 ALSVAEDIADSY

-106 QVEQSIKDEERRIE
+106 QVEQAIRDEERKIE
-120 KERKEIEDS
+120 KERKEIEGS
-129 MKSIEG
+129 MKKIED

-142 PKKTD
+142 PKETD
-147 DEDDEDDKDDNINTG
+147 DDEKEEIDMG
-162 FFTFDTS
+162 LFTFDTS
-169 KFNSKIIKKQAEDSD
+169 KFNSKIIKQTENSD

-191 TLDDVAGLEEVKVE
+191 TLKDVAGLEEVKIE

-210 AGFNDKEKFKKFK
+210 AGFNNKEKFKKFK

-264 EKYVGVGALRVR
+264 EKYVGVGASRVR
-276 DLFKKARKNRPAVI
+276 DLFKKARNNRPAVI

-315 QLLVELASTDNED
+315 QLLVELASPDNED

-378 ADDVDLEVIAS
+378 ADDVDLEIIAS

-399 EGILT
+399 EAILT

-420 DMLLRAIDR
+420 NMLLRAIDR

-468 SKCTIIPHADALGY
+468 SKCTIIPHADSLGY
-482 CLYHEEDDRFI
+482 CLYHEDDDRFI

-574 YNKALQ
+574 YGKAMQ

>member
-53 EDVDLD
+53 EDANLD
-59 DLSIKDVESIDTKFE
+59 DLSIKDVESIETKFE
-74 ARELLFEMA
+74 ARELLFELA
-83 EPNDK
+83 EPSEK
-88 ALSVAEDVADNY
+88 ALAVAEDVADSY

-106 QVEQSIKDEERRIE
+106 QVEQAIKDEERKIE

-129 MKSIEG
+129 MKTIED

-142 PKKTD
+142 PKKTEEDDD
-147 DEDDEDDKDDNINTG
+147 DENDDISMG
-162 FFTFDTS
+162 LFTFDTS
-169 KFNSKIIKKQAEDSD
+169 KFNSKIKKQTEDLD

-191 TLDDVAGLEEVKVE
+191 TLKDVAGLEEVKVE

-210 AGFNDKEKFKKFK
+210 AGFNNKEKFKKFN

-276 DLFKKARKNRPAVI
+276 DLFKKARNNRPAVI
-290 FIDEIDAVG
+290 FIDEIDAIG
-299 GKREEENNKEH
+299 GKREENNKEH

-315 QLLVELASTDNED
+315 QLLVELASPDNED

-373 TDRPL
+373 VDRPL
-378 ADDVDLEVIAS
+378 AEDVDLEIIAS

-399 EGILT
+399 EAILT

-420 DMLLRAIDR
+420 SMLLRAIDR

>member
-41 VCSPCTLKGTLK
+41 VCSPCTLKDTLK
-53 EDVDLD
+53 DDVDID
-59 DLSIKDVESIDTKFE
+59 SLSIKDVESIETKFE
-74 ARELLFEMA
+74 ARELLFQIA
-83 EPNDK
+83 EPNEK
-88 ALSVAEDVADNY
+88 ALSVAEDIADSY

-106 QVEQSIKDEERRIE
+106 QVEQAIRDEERKIE
-120 KERKEIEDS
+120 KERKEIEGS
-129 MKSIEG
+129 MKKIED

-142 PKKTD
+142 PKETD
-147 DEDDEDDKDDNINTG
+147 DDEKEEIDMG
-162 FFTFDTS
+162 LFTFDTS
-169 KFNSKIIKKQAEDSD
+169 KFNSKIKKQTENFD

-191 TLDDVAGLEEVKVE
+191 TLKDVAGLEEVKIE

-264 EKYVGVGALRVR
+264 EKYVGVGASRVR
-276 DLFKKARKNRPAVI
+276 DLFKKARNNRPAVI

-315 QLLVELASTDNED
+315 QLLVELSSPDNED

-373 TDRPL
+373 EDRPL
-378 ADDVDLEVIAS
+378 AEDVDLEIIAS

-399 EGILT
+399 EAILT

-574 YNKALQ
+574 YGKAMQ

-613 YNMSMKK
+613 YNMSIKK

>member
-41 VCSPCTLKGTLK
+41 VCSPCTLKDTLK
-53 EDVDLD
+53 EDTDLD
-59 DLSIKDVESIDTKFE
+59 SLSIKDVESIETKFE
-74 ARELLFEMA
+74 ARELLFQIA
-83 EPNDK
+83 EPNEK
-88 ALSVAEDVADNY
+88 ALSVAEDIADSY

-106 QVEQSIKDEERRIE
+106 QVEQAIRDEERKIE
-120 KERKEIEDS
+120 KERKEIEGS
-129 MKSIEG
+129 MKKIED

-142 PKKTD
+142 PKETD
-147 DEDDEDDKDDNINTG
+147 DDDDDDEKEEINMG
-162 FFTFDTS
+162 LFTFDTS
-169 KFNSKIIKKQAEDSD
+169 KFNSKIKKQTENFD

-191 TLDDVAGLEEVKVE
+191 TLKDVAGLEEVKIE

-264 EKYVGVGALRVR
+264 EKYVGVGASRVR
-276 DLFKKARKNRPAVI
+276 DLFKKARNNRPAVI

-315 QLLVELASTDNED
+315 QLLVELASPDNED

-373 TDRPL
+373 EDRPL
-378 ADDVDLEVIAS
+378 AEDVDLEIIAS

-399 EGILT
+399 EAILT

-420 DMLLRAIDR
+420 NMLLRAIDR

-468 SKCTIIPHADALGY
+468 SKCTIIPHADSLGY
-482 CLYHEEDDRFI
+482 CLYHEDDDRFI

-574 YNKALQ
+574 YGKAMQ

>member
-41 VCSPCTLKGTLK
+41 VCSPCTLKDTLK

-59 DLSIKDVESIDTKFE
+59 SLSIKDVESIETKFE
-74 ARELLFEMA
+74 ARELLFQIA
-83 EPNDK
+83 EPNEK
-88 ALSVAEDVADNY
+88 ALSVAEDIADSY

-106 QVEQSIKDEERRIE
+106 QVEQAIKDEKRKIE
-120 KERKEIEDS
+120 IERKEIEGS
-129 MKSIEG
+129 MKKIED

-142 PKKTD
+142 PKETD
-147 DEDDEDDKDDNINTG
+147 DDDDEKEEINMG
-162 FFTFDTS
+162 LFTFDTS
-169 KFNSKIIKKQAEDSD
+169 KFNSKIKKQTENLD

-191 TLDDVAGLEEVKVE
+191 TLKDVAGLEEVKIE

-264 EKYVGVGALRVR
+264 EKYVGVGASRVR
-276 DLFKKARKNRPAVI
+276 DLFKKARNNRPAVI

-315 QLLVELASTDNED
+315 QLLVELASPDNED

-378 ADDVDLEVIAS
+378 ADDVDLEIIAS

-399 EGILT
+399 EAILT

-420 DMLLRAIDR
+420 NMLLRAIDR

-468 SKCTIIPHADALGY
+468 SKCTIIPHADSLGY
-482 CLYHEEDDRFI
+482 CLYHEDDDRFI

-574 YNKALQ
+574 YGKAMQ

>member
-53 EDVDLD
+53 EDVDID
-59 DLSIKDVESIDTKFE
+59 SLSIKDVESIETKFE
-74 ARELLFEMA
+74 ARELLFQIA
-83 EPNDK
+83 EPNEK
-88 ALSVAEDVADNY
+88 ALSVAEDIADSY

-106 QVEQSIKDEERRIE
+106 QVEQAIKDEERKIE
-120 KERKEIEDS
+120 KERKEIEGS
-129 MKSIEG
+129 MKKIED

-142 PKKTD
+142 PKETD
-147 DEDDEDDKDDNINTG
+147 DDDEKEEIDMG
-162 FFTFDTS
+162 LFTFDTS
-169 KFNSKIIKKQAEDSD
+169 KFNSKIKKQTENFD

-191 TLDDVAGLEEVKVE
+191 TLKDVAGLEEVKIE

-264 EKYVGVGALRVR
+264 EKYVGVGASRVR
-276 DLFKKARKNRPAVI
+276 DLFKKARNNRPAVI

-315 QLLVELASTDNED
+315 QLLVELASPDNED

-373 TDRPL
+373 DDRPL
-378 ADDVDLEVIAS
+378 AEDVDLEIIAS

-399 EGILT
+399 EAILT

-420 DMLLRAIDR
+420 NMLLRAIDR

-468 SKCTIIPHADALGY
+468 SKCTIIPHADSLGY
-482 CLYHEEDDRFI
+482 CLYHEDDDRFI

-574 YNKALQ
+574 YEKAMK

-613 YNMSMKK
+613 YNMSIKK